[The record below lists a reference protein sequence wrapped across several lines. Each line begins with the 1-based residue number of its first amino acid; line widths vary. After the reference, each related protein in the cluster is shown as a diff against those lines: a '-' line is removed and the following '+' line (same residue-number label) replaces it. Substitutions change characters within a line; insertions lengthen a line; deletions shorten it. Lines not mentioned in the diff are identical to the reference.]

1 MCMLSR
7 LYPRTIALI
16 LACVVFSFVGLS
28 GSSYADTPRDP
39 MIHFFQQ
46 GFANLPEELA
56 AARAERKLGIFVMFD
71 DADCPWCA
79 RMKATVLNQPV
90 VQDYFRQHFR
100 VLEVDKNGDVPI
112 TDFSGR
118 EMSQKDFAFKLHRVR
133 ATPVFVFFDTQGN
146 VMYRYT
152 GAAKDVGEFLL
163 LGSFVVEG
171 HYKTTNFTA
180 YKRDKLAARKNK
192 S

>member
-1 MCMLSR
+1 MSLLSSPYTR
-7 LYPRTIALI
+7 AIAALF
-16 LACVVFSFVGLS
+16 ACVVLPLAWSPGAS
-28 GSSYADTPRDP
+28 RADTPRDP

-46 GFANLPEELA
+46 GFGNLPEELA
-56 AARAERKLGIFVMFD
+56 TARTEHKLGIFVMFD
-71 DADCPWCA
+71 DVDCPWCA
-79 RMKATVLNQPV
+79 RMKATVLNQPA
-90 VQDYFRQHFR
+90 VQDYFRKYFR
-100 VLEVDKNGDVPI
+100 VLEVDKNGNVPI

-152 GAAKDVGEFLL
+152 GAARDVDEFLL

-180 YKRDKLAARKNK
+180 YKREKVAAPK
-192 S
+192 SKS